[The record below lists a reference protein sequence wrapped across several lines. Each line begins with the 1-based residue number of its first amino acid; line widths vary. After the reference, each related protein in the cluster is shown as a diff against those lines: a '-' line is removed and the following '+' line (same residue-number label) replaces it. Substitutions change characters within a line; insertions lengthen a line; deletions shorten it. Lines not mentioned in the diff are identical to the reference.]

1 MRGSGKTT
9 DEELIRSAALDPG
22 ASAEEISLRGG
33 AQKPKA

>member
-9 DEELIRSAALDPG
+9 DEELIRSAALDPA

-33 AQKPKA
+33 AHKPKA